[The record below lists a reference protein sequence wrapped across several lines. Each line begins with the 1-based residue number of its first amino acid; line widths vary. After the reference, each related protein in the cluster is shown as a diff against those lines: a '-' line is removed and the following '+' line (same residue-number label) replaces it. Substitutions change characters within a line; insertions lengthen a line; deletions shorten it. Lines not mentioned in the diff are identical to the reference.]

1 MEPFNG
7 RCEMPE
13 QKVGHGVITIGTK
26 RLGHSSG
33 AGGGKEGVD
42 NNGAQGI
49 LQFAFVPPPLFSKNV
64 KA

>member
-13 QKVGHGVITIGTK
+13 QKVGRGVITIGTK
-26 RLGHSSG
+26 RLGHSIG
-33 AGGGKEGVD
+33 AAGGKSVQID

-49 LQFAFVPPPLFSKNV
+49 L
-64 KA
+64 